1 MSLTGKEIKNTYNDL
16 LHTNNSNSGVGGSI
30 KNIFTGN
37 GDKSALALSDRSL
50 QILPNTDTTTL
61 FDAKSATG
69 QSILKV
75 DATNE
80 LVTAGKNDKY
90 VNTNVKEFSLYD
102 FTPAI
107 GYHAPMITNPV
118 METSSGDT
126 YAHNAA
132 FGGNGADP
140 ATTLDFS
147 TNATVYSKTMM
158 AGMWYCPNAL
168 HIDSAWVFVFCEGSV
183 SFNVH
188 TLSYTIATGTGTS
201 AGDLSA
207 GNVLLN
213 RDSIA
218 CTNSIINNQALGVI
232 DASIS
237 AGDVVFT
244 FIESAATTQFSAL
257 VSINYHIE

>member
-1 MSLTGKEIKNTYNDL
+1 
-16 LHTNNSNSGVGGSI
+16 
-30 KNIFTGN
+30 
-37 GDKSALALSDRSL
+37 
-50 QILPNTDTTTL
+50 
-61 FDAKSATG
+61 
-69 QSILKV
+69 
-75 DATNE
+75 
-80 LVTAGKNDKY
+80 
-90 VNTNVKEFSLYD
+90 
-102 FTPAI
+102 
-107 GYHAPMITNPV
+107 
-118 METSSGDT
+118 
-126 YAHNAA
+126 
-132 FGGNGADP
+132 
-140 ATTLDFS
+140 S